1 MIMRIVSV
9 ATHKERMF
17 DIFKLSAKK
26 HDIPLDILGMGKKWK
41 GFGWR
46 WKLISEHLE
55 KIDDNEL
62 ILVTD
67 AFDTI
72 ILKNADEFATQFY
85 AFHSP
90 IVFSKDPNANEFI
103 YLARYYRWR
112 VFGEDPI
119 LNGGTYIGSC
129 SAIKKFIKRIKY
141 KNNTDDQRFLT
152 SLNKMIHMTID
163 DTYKI
168 MYHNVAW
175 RKYKPMPDT
184 CVVTF
189 PAGGHTKKLLKHLG
203 YDYNP
208 KEESTIDAVTLAWRR
223 IRHYTPFFWKEILVL
238 MAICTGITLPI
249 MLGILV

>member
-1 MIMRIVSV
+1 MRIIAV

-26 HDIPLDILGMGKKWK
+26 NDIPLDIIGMGQPWK

-46 WKLISEHLE
+46 WTLIEEHLQN
-55 KIDDNEL
+55 IDDKEL

-72 ILKNADEFATQFY
+72 ILKNGEEFEKRFKT
-85 AFHSP
+85 FHSP
-90 IVFSKDPNANEFI
+90 IVFSKDPDANEFM
-103 YLARYYRWR
+103 YLPRYYRWR

-119 LNGGTYIGSC
+119 INGGTYIGKC
-129 SAIKKFIKRIKY
+129 AAIKKFIKHIKY

-163 DTYKI
+163 NEYKL

-175 RKYKPMPDT
+175 RVETPMPNT

-189 PAGGHTKKLLKHLG
+189 PAGGHTKKFLKKIG
-203 YDYNP
+203 YNYDP
-208 KEESTIDAVTLAWRR
+208 QKESMSEAIVLACRR
-223 IRHYTPFFWKEILVL
+223 IRHYTPFFWREFLLFV
-238 MAICTGITLPI
+238 AIATGVTVPI

>member
-1 MIMRIVSV
+1 MRIVAV

-17 DIFKLSAKK
+17 DIFKKSAEKN
-26 HDIPLDILGMGKKWK
+26 DIPLDILGMGQKWK

-46 WKLISEHLE
+46 WTLILKHLE
-55 KIDDNEL
+55 TIDHKEL

-72 ILKNADEFATQFY
+72 ILKNAE
-85 AFHSP
+85 AFEKTFKTFNSP
-90 IVFSKDPNANEFI
+90 IVFSKDPEANEFI

-119 LNGGTYIGSC
+119 VNGGTYIGTC

-152 SLNKMIHMTID
+152 SLCKMIHMEID
-163 DTYKI
+163 YDYKL
-168 MYHNVAW
+168 MYHSVAW
-175 RKYKPMPDT
+175 RKYTPMPDT

-189 PAGGHTKKLLKHLG
+189 PAGGHTKSILKHIG
-203 YDYNP
+203 YDYDP
-208 KEESTIDAVTLAWRR
+208 KKESFIEASILAWRR
-223 IRHYTPFFWKEILVL
+223 IKHYTPFFWRELIVLVT
-238 MAICTGITLPI
+238 IFTGLSLPI